1 MKSNTKVDND
11 EINLVELMLIIWK
24 GKKTIVAVIAIVVVL
39 TFIYLT
45 NQKNNFKATT
55 DIEPINISEET
66 RYMSL
71 YNISNKFTNTDN
83 TTNSGI
89 LKSDNTIFLTSSN
102 FLKPTETYEAFSLQ
116 NLILSRKSLLGF
128 YIQILQEK
136 SLFEDAI
143 RKYNLLDVSKYSN
156 EKKYNDAITKL
167 ASKIEIITTTI
178 PSEDVNIPVKFFTNI
193 KFLYHDAEKWINVL
207 KYVHEN
213 ANKVVKQK
221 LKNHLESLLLI
232 QRNEQK
238 NNLEDLEIKI
248 ENLIFDYDRQ
258 TSDQILYLEE
268 QSEIAKKLGISKN
281 TIEVQT
287 FGSQTLFS
295 SVNTDVDSPFYL
307 RGYEAIDKEISLM
320 TSRINKKAFIEGLYE
335 AEQQVRAIK
344 QNKTLERITSSLA
357 LSPLAENQGFSA
369 GTIKFLTTKFE
380 RKSKIKILF
389 FASIIGLIIGL
400 FTVFISNSLQ
410 NHKIIRN
417 N

>member
-295 SVNTDVDSPFYL
+295 SVNTDV
-307 RGYEAIDKEISLM
+307 
-320 TSRINKKAFIEGLYE
+320 
-335 AEQQVRAIK
+335 
-344 QNKTLERITSSLA
+344 
-357 LSPLAENQGFSA
+357 
-369 GTIKFLTTKFE
+369 
-380 RKSKIKILF
+380 
-389 FASIIGLIIGL
+389 
-400 FTVFISNSLQ
+400 
-410 NHKIIRN
+410 
-417 N
+417 